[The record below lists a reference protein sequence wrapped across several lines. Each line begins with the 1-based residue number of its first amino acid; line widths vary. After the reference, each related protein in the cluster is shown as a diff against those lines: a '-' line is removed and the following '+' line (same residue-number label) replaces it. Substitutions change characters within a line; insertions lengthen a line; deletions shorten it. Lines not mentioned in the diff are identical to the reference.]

1 MLHIFLCVTV
11 NFFHYRLCYILK
23 DDCLLVSVQCCWF
36 VFLSQS
42 KRSTKFVMSNA
53 PGPGIYSLP
62 SLLTTRKDFN
72 RGLQGVFAAPIAEHV
87 EKSNG
92 IPAPN
97 NYNVSLAM
105 SLLLSSHLV
114 TAANAESVFYILSIF
129 HSRICFVIL
138 VFF

>member
-1 MLHIFLCVTV
+1 MLG
-11 NFFHYRLCYILK
+11 FF
-23 DDCLLVSVQCCWF
+23 F
-36 VFLSQS
+36 PQS

-97 NYNVSLAM
+97 NYNVSPAIP
-105 SLLLSSHLV
+105 
-114 TAANAESVFYILSIF
+114 AAFVLFDECCECWNWKYF
-129 HSRICFVIL
+129 ICWVLFTT
-138 VFF
+138 